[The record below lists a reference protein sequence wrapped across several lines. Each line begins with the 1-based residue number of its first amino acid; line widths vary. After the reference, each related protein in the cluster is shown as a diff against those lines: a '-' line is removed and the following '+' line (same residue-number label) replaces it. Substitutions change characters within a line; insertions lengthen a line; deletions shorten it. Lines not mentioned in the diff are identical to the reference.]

1 MTNAVTSA
9 SDVEKAREKAREGE
23 GERHADREERE
34 KRERERVG
42 IDRPTEIQRESETRE
57 AMCVLVSNTNI
68 LYYYE

>member
-1 MTNAVTSA
+1 MQA
-9 SDVEKAREKAREGE
+9 ERRER
-23 GERHADREERE
+23 
-34 KRERERVG
+34 RERERVG